1 MRILVFLLLLT
12 SATALRAQ
20 SDMAPLENRMV
31 ELQELMRN
39 AFGDSERMAY
49 HDSLRKVVQE
59 AVNSEGCFDYPFEKV
74 KYMSILTSPDEQF
87 RIFNWNVPFDNQT
100 HTYGC
105 FVLWKEDE
113 KKGIYNWAEL
123 NDKVDDVDAVKNRYL
138 KADNWLGALYYEI
151 IVVKHRKDA
160 YYMLL
165 GWDGA
170 DGIIN
175 RKVIEVMEF
184 TRKGLRFGAP
194 VFDMPDERPKR
205 YIMEYAEEVSASLR
219 YQKKEDR
226 IVFDHLSPRSEGLG
240 GNPAFMGPDLT
251 FDAFIL
257 DKRKWRYESDVYVT
271 MGKDA
276 KRRPYIDPR
285 ER

>member
-1 MRILVFLLLLT
+1 MCASVLK
-12 SATALRAQ
+12 AQ
-20 SDMAPLENRMV
+20 SDIAPLEDRMV
-31 ELQELMRN
+31 ALQESMQKAFSDAERN
-39 AFGDSERMAY
+39 AY
-49 HDSLRKVVQE
+49 HDSLRTVVQQ
-59 AVNSEGCFDYPFEKV
+59 AVNSAGCFDYPFEKV

-87 RIFNWNVPFDNQT
+87 RLFNWNVPFDNQT
-100 HTYGC
+100 HAYGC

-113 KKGIYNWAEL
+113 KKGIYNWEEL

-138 KADNWLGALYYEI
+138 KSDNWLGALYYEI
-151 IVVKHRKDA
+151 IPVKHRRST

-170 DGIIN
+170 NGIIN
-175 RKVIEVMEF
+175 RKLIEVMEF

-194 VFDMPDERPKR
+194 VFDMPDARPKR

-251 FDAFIL
+251 FDAFVL